1 MTQEAEIVL
10 STLIAIGLVFLTLY
24 ALVYFCWER
33 IKKLLRH
40 IRRRGPNA
48 KYTSSSSSVA
58 FFNNR
63 LPYVEIQLPK
73 SEGSE
78 SEIETTD
85 TEQAV

>member
-1 MTQEAEIVL
+1 MTKETEIVL
-10 STLIAIGLVFLTLY
+10 STLIAIGLLFLILY

-40 IRRRGPNA
+40 LRRSRSNA
-48 KYTSSSSSVA
+48 IYTSSSSGEA
-58 FFNNR
+58 FFYNR

>member
-1 MTQEAEIVL
+1 MNQESEIVL
-10 STLIAIGLVFLTLY
+10 TTLIAIGLFFLILY

-40 IRRRGPNA
+40 IRRSRSNA
-48 KYTSSSSSVA
+48 KYTSSSSGVA

-63 LPYVEIQLPK
+63 LPYVKIQIPK

-78 SEIETTD
+78 KKIESTD
-85 TEQAV
+85 RDQAV

>member
-1 MTQEAEIVL
+1 MTKEAEIVL
-10 STLIAIGLVFLTLY
+10 STLIAIGLLFSVLY

-40 IRRRGPNA
+40 LRRSRSNA

-63 LPYVEIQLPK
+63 LSYVEIQLPK

-85 TEQAV
+85 TDQAG